1 MINDA
6 GKHRVKGEEIV
17 AAGLLHFAVQ
27 ACMNGLKNPKVAN
40 LYKFQVRFRRDQRN
54 IGVEF

>member
-17 AAGLLHFAVQ
+17 AAKWW
-27 ACMNGLKNPKVAN
+27 NVAALPQN
-40 LYKFQVRFRRDQRN
+40 AWLSPL
-54 IGVEF
+54 